1 MAIRQICL
9 YKYTNRIY
17 IIQILVRWSGRLRH
31 KSDLLRVAF
40 LRIKGLALAVAARQ
54 YFAVSIL
61 LRNLEKQMDNTSVSK
76 LPGIIHSLFRPMVVC
91 SPCHCSRSSERSSS
105 PVVLIGKWLIY
116 FEGRFLRI
124 KGLGKAKP
132 CEYYIYNP
140 PKPSFEKEN
149 LWQVFHLLTLRELL
163 IRGRETYFTPISYI

>member
-1 MAIRQICL
+1 M
-9 YKYTNRIY
+9 
-17 IIQILVRWSGRLRH
+17 WH
-31 KSDLLRVAF
+31 KRDTFPSVAF

-76 LPGIIHSLFRPMVVC
+76 LPSIIHSLFRPMVVC

-124 KGLGKAKP
+124 KGLAKQSFATP
-132 CEYYIYNP
+132 IIFTFP
-140 PKPSFEKEN
+140 PNLPLAKGG
-149 LWQVFHLLTLRELL
+149 LWQVFHLLTLR
-163 IRGRETYFTPISYI
+163 